1 MIANIG
7 PADYN
12 AEETMS
18 TLRYA
23 SRAKHIQ
30 NRPRINED
38 PKDAMIREFH
48 DEITRLREQLAKLSG
63 GKLNGMVSAN
73 GEPVVVEVEKYI
85 FVEDKERM
93 KQMEDQLEAEK
104 KQIMKQFA
112 KERALIEQKGEIAEE
127 DRKKLLEELELK

>member
-1 MIANIG
+1 MIAAIG

-12 AEETMS
+12 CDETMS

-30 NRPRINED
+30 NRPKINED

-63 GKLNGMVSAN
+63 GKLNGMALN
-73 GEPVVVEVEKYI
+73 AQGQPQVVEVEKYI

-93 KQMEDQLEAEK
+93 K
-104 KQIMKQFA
+104 
-112 KERALIEQKGEIAEE
+112 
-127 DRKKLLEELELK
+127 